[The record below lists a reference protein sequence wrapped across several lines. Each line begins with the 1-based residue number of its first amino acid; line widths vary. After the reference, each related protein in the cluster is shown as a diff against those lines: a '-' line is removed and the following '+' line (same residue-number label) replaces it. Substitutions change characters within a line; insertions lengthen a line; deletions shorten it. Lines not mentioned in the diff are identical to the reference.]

1 MVSPNDMS
9 FRASECESRNL
20 LKLQFFPCVGYC
32 CSLSGFLHFACVRND
47 MSVGGSVRPHRFYSL
62 RCMAMN
68 HRRYIA
74 WYHSTAQVVFETWR
88 AANCRP
94 YLRNTIQPHGLY
106 WGRPPGTAHRP
117 FPTVSL
123 IGVLIHKRISKTD
136 TFVTPIIV
144 NFSLISPKRKKSPGV
159 P

>member
-1 MVSPNDMS
+1 MEESTTLEDGPTQGKTCYSGRFLDSHS
-9 FRASECESRNL
+9 FA
-20 LKLQFFPCVGYC
+20 
-32 CSLSGFLHFACVRND
+32 RND
-47 MSVGGSVRPHRFYSL
+47 TSGGGSIRPHRLYSE
-62 RCMAMN
+62 RGMAMN

-74 WYHSTAQVVFETWR
+74 WYHSTTQVVFEAWR

-123 IGVLIHKRISKTD
+123 MCALVQPTLFKNVRFLHRISNRCQPSKPQNCQLST
-136 TFVTPIIV
+136 V
-144 NFSLISPKRKKSPGV
+144 NCQLSK
-159 P
+159 